1 MALNL
6 VLIILYSVCYK
17 KVLEVFCLENVI
29 NNLIEIDKKARKIIN
44 EAEVKSKEII
54 DSIGLS
60 KKEFEVKYDDKAE
73 SRLKKV
79 REEEAKK
86 LKNSCLEIKDR
97 YEVLYR
103 KLEKAYFENHEKIE
117 SEIFNR
123 VINSVD

>member
-1 MALNL
+1 M
-6 VLIILYSVCYK
+6 
-17 KVLEVFCLENVI
+17 ENVI